1 MSDQDR
7 ALVAAQSGVR
17 FVRVARERPDLVVA
31 VGRQVGRGVP
41 AHERRDH
48 PPPVRG
54 ERRPEVPPRPRRVR
68 IPVQA
73 QRERAVVGTPAQG
86 CEGQPG
92 GAVAELGRLGHRM
105 RTAVSR
111 LGRLA
116 LAVTDAPMIR
126 IGDRE
131 IPHDELRARAAVVAG
146 ALAAVGVEHGD
157 RVAIVLR
164 NDPDFLLLSAA
175 CGVIGA
181 VPVPVNWHW
190 RGDELR
196 HVLTHSGSRAV
207 FAHSPFIPDIE
218 SVLPEGVPLIEVPV
232 RDEQAGEYGDTPLT
246 GRHPALDEW
255 LGGHEPFAEP
265 LGSAPTSLIYTS
277 GTTGLPKGVLRDPM
291 ESEQSL
297 KVAGATLAGMGLG
310 PGMRTLVTAP
320 MYHSAPN
327 AQGLFAVALGIDL
340 TIMPRFDAEECLA
353 LIERHGITHVQV
365 VPTMFVRMLELPE
378 EVRARYDT
386 SSLRVI
392 VHAAAPCPAH
402 VKRRMIEWLGPV
414 VLEYYGGTETGIVVN
429 CDSQEWLAHEG
440 TVGKPLADAEI
451 RIFGADG
458 ELVPQGEPGEI
469 YVRRPSFFPQFTY
482 LGQDDKRREIDRDG
496 YVTIG
501 DVGYLDSDGFL
512 YLSDRV
518 RDMVISGGVN
528 IYPIEIESCLL
539 ELPGVRDAAVFG
551 IPDDSYGEALAAHVE
566 VDPDAGLTEDA
577 IRDHVRER
585 LAGYKVP
592 KVVVFDDDLPREA
605 SGKLFKRRLRDRYW
619 QDAGRAI

>member
-1 MSDQDR
+1 
-7 ALVAAQSGVR
+7 
-17 FVRVARERPDLVVA
+17 
-31 VGRQVGRGVP
+31 
-41 AHERRDH
+41 
-48 PPPVRG
+48 
-54 ERRPEVPPRPRRVR
+54 
-68 IPVQA
+68 
-73 QRERAVVGTPAQG
+73 
-86 CEGQPG
+86 
-92 GAVAELGRLGHRM
+92 
-105 RTAVSR
+105 
-111 LGRLA
+111 
-116 LAVTDAPMIR
+116 
-126 IGDRE
+126 
-131 IPHDELRARAAVVAG
+131 
-146 ALAAVGVEHGD
+146 
-157 RVAIVLR
+157 
-164 NDPDFLLLSAA
+164 
-175 CGVIGA
+175 
-181 VPVPVNWHW
+181 
-190 RGDELR
+190 
-196 HVLTHSGSRAV
+196 V

-232 RDEQAGEYGDTPLT
+232 REEQAGEYGGTPLT
-246 GRHPALDEW
+246 GRHPVLDEW
-255 LGGHEPFAEP
+255 LAGHEPFAEP

-291 ESEQSL
+291 EPEQSL
-297 KVAGATLAGMGLG
+297 KVAGATLAGMGLE

-429 CDSQEWLAHEG
+429 CDSEEWLAHEG
-440 TVGKPLADAEI
+440 TVGKPLADADI

-458 ELVPQGEPGEI
+458 ELAPQGEPGEI

-566 VDPDAGLTEDA
+566 ADPAAGLTEDA

-592 KVVVFDDDLPREA
+592 KVVVFDDELPREA